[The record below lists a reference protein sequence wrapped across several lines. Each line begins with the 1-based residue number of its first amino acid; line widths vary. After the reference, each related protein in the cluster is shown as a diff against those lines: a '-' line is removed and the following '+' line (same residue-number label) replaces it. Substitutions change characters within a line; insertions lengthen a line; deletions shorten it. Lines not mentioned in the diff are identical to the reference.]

1 MSAGVVGLV
10 LVAAV
15 LHAGWNALLHGGGD
29 QLRMATLMSIATA
42 VIALP
47 FALLL
52 PLPDRASWPY
62 LLISAAVQVL
72 YILFLVRVYRVAD
85 LGSVYP
91 VIRGSVPLFVTLG
104 ATIAVGEQLSPPM
117 LLGIGLV
124 SFGTMAM
131 LGGKD
136 NGGLKA
142 MTLAVVTG
150 GIIALYT
157 VIDGVGARLA
167 GNPHAYTA
175 WIFLVFGVLMPAA
188 FVALRGISPLGYAPE
203 LHTAVLAGVIQIL
216 TYAVVI
222 WAFTLSPLG
231 PISALRQTSVVA
243 ATLIGWRFRG
253 ESLSALRLGACAV
266 ILAGAALLS

>member
-1 MSAGVVGLV
+1 MVGLV
-10 LVAAV
+10 LIAAV

-29 QLRMATLMSIATA
+29 QLRMATLMSIATGLIA
-42 VIALP
+42 VP
-47 FALLL
+47 FAVVL

-62 LLISAAVQVL
+62 LLTSAAVQVL
-72 YILFLVRVYRVAD
+72 YIIFLVRVYRVAD

-91 VIRGSVPLFVTLG
+91 VIRGSVPLFVTVG
-104 ATIAVGEQLSPPM
+104 ATVAVGEDLGPRL
-117 LLGIGLV
+117 LLGIVLV

-131 LGGKD
+131 LGGKN
-136 NGGLKA
+136 NGGWKA
-142 MTLAVVTG
+142 MTLAVITG

-167 GNPHAYTA
+167 GDPQAYTA
-175 WIFLVFGVLMPAA
+175 WIFLIFGVLMPAA
-188 FVALRGISPLGYAPE
+188 FVAMRGLQPLEYVPE
-203 LHTAVLAGVIQIL
+203 LHTALIAGVIQIV

-243 ATLIGWRFRG
+243 ATLIGWRYRG
-253 ESLSALRLGACAV
+253 EQLSAVRLGACAV